1 MDDLRVGMGFYWN
14 RWTAVNVTVPL
25 VSLDKAKLT
34 KWQERDTAG
43 WQGAAVYWVHLPS
56 SFTWLV
62 FTEAADA
69 HHRFIYIGPSCRCP
83 GVIISSTLLAWCY
96 HSSSWFDMASHR
108 SVGSCE
114 VENAGQFISPPLER
128 DSERPQTR
136 EEWVVMVSG
145 WWDERQ
151 MVFCWSGS
159 LAEQLGSP
167 RVTEQALRLSKP
179 AQPVRMA
186 RWHFFRKTQQT

>member
-1 MDDLRVGMGFYWN
+1 MDDLRVCKDFYWN
-14 RWTAVNVTVPL
+14 HWTAVNVTVPL

-69 HHRFIYIGPSCRCP
+69 HHRFIYIGPSRRCP

-96 HSSSWFDMASHR
+96 HSSSWFDMA
-108 SVGSCE
+108 VT
-114 VENAGQFISPPLER
+114 GQWGPVRWKTLDSLYLSLER

-151 MVFCWSGS
+151 MVFAGRGRWPSSSGLLVSLSRHCGS
-159 LAEQLGSP
+159 LTCSACQDGSL
-167 RVTEQALRLSKP
+167 T
-179 AQPVRMA
+179 
-186 RWHFFRKTQQT
+186 FF